1 VAENAVDSLPMSND
15 QPLTFE
21 DIRAEELEA
30 LRPSAPLKTGNQP
43 EPAAKTETPLSAL
56 CISGGGIRSATFA
69 LGALQGLTE
78 KGVLPAFDYLST
90 VSGGGYI
97 GSWLTAWSQ
106 RRGGLSNIIPELL
119 SAAPPPKD
127 GTPHPVQHLREY
139 NNYLSPK
146 LGLLSAD
153 AWTLVATVTRNM
165 ILNWLV
171 LVPLLLVVLMVPRF
185 VMSVAMYGEYL
196 GAHFCGTWIDKV
208 VSVGISGFGGLLFAI
223 ATFNTLRYLPGIGNR
238 DHTEAQFLRNLLL
251 PLLGSATAFATLYSW
266 FYSSHLPISANCGHV
281 AARPF
286 WHFWLWAVGSC
297 TASWIAYLIF
307 CRDNT
312 TEGKSEPV
320 GGLTMAILLTGTST
334 AFGAWWLV
342 TRVYSHVGWPTYVV
356 VGSPLVILAFMGA
369 VTLVVGVTSNFLGD
383 DDREWLSRAGAW
395 LMLFI
400 VVWSALAWLVL
411 LAPEWILALGKWGRS
426 ALVAA
431 GAGGGWLSALG
442 GLSDKT
448 RALSKA
454 GKEAAQKDSRVL
466 NLVSH
471 LAALVFIVV
480 FLGGLT
486 LLTNWLLAATGLVRH
501 HWIHHWS
508 DHRALLE
515 HTPAR
520 AVVLLTLLFAGIGW
534 LMGRYININRFS
546 LHAMYRNRLIRA
558 YLGASNTGHRNRFT
572 GFDDTD
578 NLYMA
583 RLDPRLKP
591 FHVVNVTLNL
601 VSDKRLAWQQRKAES
616 FTISPL
622 HCGNCDVGYRP
633 SSGYGGDQGI
643 TLGTAATISGA
654 AASPNMGYHS
664 SPLIGFIMTLFNA
677 RLGAWLG
684 NPGLRGGSSWRKPG
698 PTSAVGSLVR
708 EAFGLTNDI
717 SRWVYLSDG
726 GHFENLGLY
735 EMVKR
740 RCKYIVVFDSGC
752 DAGFNY
758 EDLGNALRKIRIDM
772 GIDIDFG
779 DAMKPLREKQRRCA
793 LAEIKYKDV
802 DRSLENGQLLYIK
815 PIMLNNE
822 PPDVYTYY
830 AVNKDFPHQSTADQ
844 WFDES
849 QTESYR
855 MLGLHSVHDILRDW
869 EGPRQFDDLMAYVR
883 KTYLGLAGTKATG
896 MGAGS

>member
-1 VAENAVDSLPMSND
+1 MPDD
-15 QPLTFE
+15 QLLKFA
-21 DIRAEELEA
+21 DILAEERKL
-30 LRPSAPLKTGNQP
+30 LRPSDVPKTGNQP
-43 EPAAKTETPLSAL
+43 ESAAKSETPLSAL

-69 LGALQGLTE
+69 LGVLQGLAE

-106 RRGGLSNIIPELL
+106 RRGGLSNIIPELS

-127 GTPHPVQHLREY
+127 GKAHPVQHLREY

-153 AWTLVATVTRNM
+153 TWTLVATVTRNM
-165 ILNWLV
+165 ILNWLL

-185 VMSVAMYGEYL
+185 VMSVAMYGEVL
-196 GAHFCGTWIDKV
+196 GAQYCGTPVDKA
-208 VSVGISGFGGLLFAI
+208 VSVGISCLGGLLFAI
-223 ATFNTLRYLPGIGNR
+223 AVFNTLRYLPGVGKR
-238 DHTEAQFLRNLLL
+238 DHTEAQFLSNVLL
-251 PLLGSATAFATLYSW
+251 PLLGSATAFATMYSW
-266 FYSSHLPISANCGHV
+266 FYSSSLPISANCGHTL
-281 AARPF
+281 ARPF

-297 TASWIAYLIF
+297 TAGWIAYLIF
-307 CRDNT
+307 CRGT
-312 TEGKSEPV
+312 AAEEKSEPLA
-320 GGLTMAILLTGTST
+320 GLAMAILLTGTST

-342 TRVYSHVGWPTYVV
+342 TRIYGQVGWPAYVV
-356 VGSPLVILAFMGA
+356 VGSPLVILAFMAA
-369 VTLVVGVTSNFLGD
+369 VTLVVGVTSNFLSD

-395 LMLFI
+395 LTLFI
-400 VVWSALAWLVL
+400 VVWGGLSGLVL
-411 LAPEWILALGKWGRS
+411 LAPDWIVSLGKWGRS
-426 ALVAA
+426 ALIAA

-448 RALSKA
+448 KALRDA
-454 GKEAAQKDSRVL
+454 GKQAAQKNGGFL

-501 HWIHHWS
+501 HWLLHWYH
-508 DHRALLE
+508 HRALLE
-515 HTPAR
+515 HTPVR

-546 LHAMYRNRLIRA
+546 LHAMYRSRLIRA
-558 YLGASNTGHRNRFT
+558 YLGASNDTRHQNTFT

-578 NLYMA
+578 NLFMA
-583 RLDPRLKP
+583 RLDSRLKP

-601 VSDKRLAWQQRKAES
+601 VSDQRLAWQQRKAES

-622 HCGNCDVGYRP
+622 HCGNYDLGYRP

-643 TLGTAATISGA
+643 TLGTAVTISGA

-684 NPGLRGGSSWRKPG
+684 NPGLCGDKNWRKPG

-708 EAFGLTNDI
+708 EAFGLTNDT
-717 SRWVYLSDG
+717 SRWVYLTDG

-740 RCKYIVVFDSGC
+740 HCQYIVVLDSGC

-779 DAMKPLREKQRRCA
+779 DAMKLLRDKQKRCA
-793 LAEIKYKDV
+793 VAEIKYKDL
-802 DRSLENGQLLYIK
+802 DGSLENGQLLYIK
-815 PIMLNNE
+815 PIMLNTE
-822 PPDVYTYY
+822 PPDVATYH
-830 AVNKDFPHQSTADQ
+830 AANKDFPHQSTGDQ

-855 MLGLHSVHDILRDW
+855 MLGLHSIHEIFGEW
-869 EGPRQFDDLMAYVR
+869 EGRQSFDDLIAYVR
-883 KTYLGLAGTKATG
+883 KTYLGLTG
-896 MGAGS
+896 VNANGAGVGS